1 LAQKFLTFTKPK
13 KNFSSLSSEM
23 AREANGH
30 ELLVCDIRSKPESKA
45 RDKLLENALR
55 FRYHDFKCK
64 DADVVNEKRTLAKEA
79 KEAGFEDIAEKA
91 LKSVYEDQP
100 TQADADEFERETGI
114 KLTKRGEGNRDVK
127 LIDIEHLDMSQL
139 FDKFKQMQKKN
150 EKPHIEE
157 A

>member
-1 LAQKFLTFTKPK
+1 
-13 KNFSSLSSEM
+13 
-23 AREANGH
+23 
-30 ELLVCDIRSKPESKA
+30 
-45 RDKLLENALR
+45 LENALR